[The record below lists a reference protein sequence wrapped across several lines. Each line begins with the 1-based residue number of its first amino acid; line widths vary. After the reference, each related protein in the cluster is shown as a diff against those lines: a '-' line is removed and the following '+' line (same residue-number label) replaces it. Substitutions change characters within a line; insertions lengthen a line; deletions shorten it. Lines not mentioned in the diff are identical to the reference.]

1 VYVRKRLLCDN
12 LSSPD
17 FATVAQRTKELGEID
32 KTKYSGRQVAETL
45 TSPQACASCHTS
57 INPLGFVLEAFD
69 PLGKPRTRETVY
81 DAMGKVIAQHNI
93 DLSVVDAFIEGSAK
107 NPMNSAQELLDGVAN
122 SSKIRSCISERFLGH
137 SRMRSVANAT
147 DGCALAEIETALAQG
162 LSVREAFIRSIANED
177 IFWRKAVGGQ

>member
-1 VYVRKRLLCDN
+1 
-12 LSSPD
+12 
-17 FATVAQRTKELGEID
+17 
-32 KTKYSGRQVAETL
+32 VAEVL
-45 TSPQACASCHTS
+45 TSPEACASCHTS

-69 PLGKPRTRETVY
+69 SLGKPRTQETVY
-81 DAMGKVIAQHNI
+81 NGMGQVIARHNL
-93 DLSVVDAFIEGSAK
+93 DLSVVDAFIEGAGK
-107 NPMNSAQELLDGVAN
+107 QPMNSADQLLEGIAN

-147 DGCALAEIETALAQG
+147 DGCALAEVESALAQG